1 MNLSSRW
8 CVTAVVAL
16 GAVACSD
23 PVPPPAQGAFN
34 ASVYSVSPPVQGK
47 MCPSGAALTYEVP
60 SVPLP
65 TPTHPEVQNLDADTY
80 LHKIIDGEDSSTVH
94 CAVKSGSAGISF
106 EGRISLGGKAIEISG
121 GKLPDKKS
129 GTARLTFTKSSS
141 PGFSNSLSSAAGG
154 CTVEA
159 VVGEKGVIQAKAGSM
174 WAHFA
179 CTGIDHE
186 PSDHCRSEGY
196 FVLENC
202 DQ

>member
-16 GAVACSD
+16 GAAACSD

-34 ASVYSVSPPVQGK
+34 VSVYSVSPPVAGK

-60 SVPLP
+60 AVPVP
-65 TPTHPEVQNLDADTY
+65 TTEHPQNESLSESTY
-80 LHKIIDGEDSSTVH
+80 LHNIIDGENSSTVH
-94 CAVKSGSAGISF
+94 CKVKASASGVSF
-106 EGRISLGGKAIEISG
+106 EGRISLGDKAIEISSG
-121 GKLPDKKS
+121 SLPYKKT
-129 GTARLTFTKSSS
+129 GTARMTFTKSGT
-141 PGFSNSLSSAAGG
+141 PGFSNSLSSPAAG
-154 CTVEA
+154 CTVDA
-159 VVGEKGVIQAKAGSM
+159 VVNAKGIQAKAGSI
-174 WAHFA
+174 WAHFSCA
-179 CTGIDHE
+179 GIDHD

>member
-23 PVPPPAQGAFN
+23 PVPPPAQGAFT
-34 ASVYSVSPPVQGK
+34 ASVYSVSPPVANK

-60 SVPLP
+60 VVSDTLNPP
-65 TPTHPEVQNLDADTY
+65 QKLDADTY

-94 CAVKSGSAGISF
+94 CAIKSSSAGISF
-106 EGRISLGGKAIEISG
+106 EGRISLGGKAIELSG
-121 GKLPDKKS
+121 GTLPDKKK
-129 GTARLTFTKSSS
+129 GTARITFSKSSN
-141 PGFSNSLSSAAGG
+141 PGFSGSLSSAPGG

-159 VVGEKGVIQAKAGSM
+159 VVGDKGVIQAKAGSM
-174 WAHFA
+174 WASFS
-179 CTGIDHE
+179 CDGIDHA
-186 PSDHCRSEGY
+186 PSDHCRSEGF

>member
-34 ASVYSVSPPVQGK
+34 VSVYSVSPPVANK

-60 SVPLP
+60 DVPLP
-65 TPTHPEVQNLDADTY
+65 TPAHPDSQTLDGNTY
-80 LHKIIDGEDSSTVH
+80 LHKIIDGENSSTVH
-94 CAVKSGSAGISF
+94 CSIKAGAAISF
-106 EGRISLGGKAIEISG
+106 EGRISLGGEAIEISSG
-121 GKLPDKKS
+121 TLPDKKS
-129 GTARLTFTKSSS
+129 GTARITFSKSSN
-141 PGFSNSLSSAAGG
+141 PGFSHSLSSPAGG
-154 CTVEA
+154 CAVQA
-159 VVGEKGVIQAKAGSM
+159 VVTDKGIQAKAGSM
-174 WAHFA
+174 WASFSCA
-179 CTGIDHE
+179 GIDYE
-186 PSDHCRSEGY
+186 PSDHCRSEGF

>member
-23 PVPPPAQGAFN
+23 PVPPPAQGAFIAN
-34 ASVYSVSPPVQGK
+34 VQSVSPPVANK

-60 SVPLP
+60 TTPIP
-65 TPTHPEVQNLDADTY
+65 TTEHPKIEALSGSTY

-106 EGRISLGGKAIEISG
+106 EGRISLGGKAIEVSG
-121 GKLPDKKS
+121 GTLPDKKS
-129 GTARLTFTKSSS
+129 GTARITFSKSSS
-141 PGFSNSLSSAAGG
+141 PGFSNSLSSAPGG

-159 VVGEKGVIQAKAGSM
+159 VVTDKGIQAKAGSM
-174 WAHFA
+174 WAHFSCA
-179 CTGIDHE
+179 GIDHE
-186 PSDHCRSEGY
+186 PSDHCKSEGF